1 MEENRVKPDCQEE
14 LNLFQLLK
22 EKVFVDWNQL
32 NEWEK
37 KFIEMPVGDVF
48 PLLQTGVFLEIKGLS
63 NLMVKAFA
71 LQIQGKP
78 EEEIR
83 KTFNMTGPKWTPEEL
98 QKFKD
103 ETAWAF
109 EAKKLRFF
117 YYLQNTLVNSVCMKK
132 FILKSEVLPESSTEI
147 KPKNI
152 SHFLSSP
159 F

>member
-1 MEENRVKPDCQEE
+1 M
-14 LNLFQLLK
+14 
-22 EKVFVDWNQL
+22 
-32 NEWEK
+32 
-37 KFIEMPVGDVF
+37 F

-109 EAKKLRFF
+109 EAKK
-117 YYLQNTLVNSVCMKK
+117 
-132 FILKSEVLPESSTEI
+132 
-147 KPKNI
+147 
-152 SHFLSSP
+152 
-159 F
+159 